1 MAAALLTLEEQ
12 AELAAADFDRV
23 AVTFLAV
30 CKSLSFALKV
40 EQTEEEGPKH

>member
-1 MAAALLTLEEQ
+1 MAAALLTLEEP
-12 AELAAADFDRV
+12 AELIAADFDRV

-40 EQTEEEGPKH
+40 EQTEEGGPKP